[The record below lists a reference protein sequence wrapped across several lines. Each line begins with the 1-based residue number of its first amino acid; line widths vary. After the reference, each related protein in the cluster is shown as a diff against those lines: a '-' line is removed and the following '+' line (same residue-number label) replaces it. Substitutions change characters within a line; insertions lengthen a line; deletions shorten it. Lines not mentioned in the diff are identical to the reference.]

1 MLADGQAQ
9 RKGTGLMAHFRY
21 RVAAGSVITLRS
33 TSLGGQQRNA
43 IWRLR
48 EAQDMQQQAAAR
60 RSPRTAAVQL
70 NAAHTRY
77 PFSPTITIVAAPATI
92 RNGIRIA

>member
-1 MLADGQAQ
+1 MLADGHAQ
-9 RKGTGLMAHFRY
+9 RNGTEPMAHFRY
-21 RVAAGSVITLRS
+21 RVAAGAAVTLRS
-33 TSLGGQQRNA
+33 TSRGGQQCNA

-48 EAQDMQQQAAAR
+48 EAQDMHQQAAAR

>member
-48 EAQDMQQQAAAR
+48 EAPDMQHSGR
-60 RSPRTAAVQL
+60 RPGGRRAPP
-70 NAAHTRY
+70 
-77 PFSPTITIVAAPATI
+77 PF
-92 RNGIRIA
+92 N